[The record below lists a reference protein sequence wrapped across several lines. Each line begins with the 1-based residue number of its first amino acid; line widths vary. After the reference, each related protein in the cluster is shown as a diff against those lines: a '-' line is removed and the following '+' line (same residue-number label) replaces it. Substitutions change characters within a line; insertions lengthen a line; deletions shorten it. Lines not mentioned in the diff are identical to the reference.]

1 LPEET
6 GKSHLSFAVLKK
18 DEIAGLMS
26 QNQPQTKLKSKA
38 KGLKKTY
45 STRGTPDVVTAKDWL
60 QNQNIEEIECMIP
73 DLAGVARGKIM
84 PAKKFLNGPY
94 MNLPLA
100 VFYQTITGDYPELE
114 GVIGTVQIDTDI
126 FLKPDF
132 STLAVVPW
140 AHDPTAQVIHDAYH
154 PDGRPVEES
163 PRQVLRRVLSLYEQQ
178 GWRPVVAPELE
189 FYLVEKNIDPDYP
202 LKPPIGR
209 SGRPETGRQGYSI
222 SAVNE
227 FDALFEDMYEYSELQ
242 GLEID
247 TLIHESGV
255 AQMEINLRHGD
266 ALGLAD
272 QVFMFKRTIKETALE
287 HDIYATFMAKPMAQE
302 PGSAM
307 HIHQSIVDAHTGLNL
322 FSDPKTGQ
330 PTEAFFHFIAGQQKY
345 MPAIASLLAPYVN
358 SYRRLSKGSGAP
370 VNTRWGYDNRTAG
383 LRVPPS
389 DAENRRLEN
398 RIPSSDANPY
408 LAIAAVLASGY
419 LGMMD
424 RLKPED
430 PVEDDAASL
439 PKGDLPYSLVQA
451 VIKLERSEPIVKV
464 LGPQFVAAYSRVK
477 VHEYETFM
485 QTISPWEREFLLLAV

>member
-1 LPEET
+1 MAHTPM
-6 GKSHLSFAVLKK
+6 KS
-18 DEIAGLMS
+18 EM
-26 QNQPQTKLKSKA
+26 KSKA
-38 KGLKKTY
+38 KRRKTAESKRGVPDQATAVEWLK
-45 STRGTPDVVTAKDWL
+45 G
-60 QNQNIEEIECMIP
+60 QGIEEIECMVP

-84 PAKKFLNGPY
+84 PVKKFMTMGV

-100 VFYQTITGDYPELE
+100 VFYQTIAGDYPELD
-114 GVIGTVQIDTDI
+114 GVVTAVEADTDI

-132 STLAVVPW
+132 STLTTVPW

-163 PRQVLRRVLSLYEQQ
+163 PRQVLRRVLSLYEAK
-178 GWRPVVAPELE
+178 GLKPVIAPELE

-227 FDALFEDMYEYSELQ
+227 FDALFEDMYEYSEAQ

-266 ALGLAD
+266 PLALAD
-272 QVFMFKRTIKETALE
+272 QVFMIKRTIKETALE

-307 HIHQSIVDAHTGLNL
+307 HIHQSVISAKTGKNV
-322 FSDPKTGQ
+322 FSDAKTGE
-330 PTEAFFHFIAGQQKY
+330 PTPEFFHFIAGQQTY
-345 MPAIASLLAPYVN
+345 MPAITSVLAPYVN

-370 VNTRWGYDNRTAG
+370 VNTQWGFDNRTAG
-383 LRVPPS
+383 LRVPQS

-408 LAIAAVLASGY
+408 LAIAAVLAAGL
-419 LGMMD
+419 LGMNE
-424 RLKPED
+424 RLNPSD
-430 PVEDDAASL
+430 PVATDAAQM
-439 PKGDLPYSLVQA
+439 PATNLPYSLVQA
-451 VIKLERSEPIVKV
+451 VLQLEKHKALSEI
-464 LGPQFVAAYSRVK
+464 LGPSFVTAYARVK
-477 VHEYETFM
+477 LHEYETFM
-485 QTISPWEREFLLLAV
+485 QTISPWEREFLLLNV

>member
-1 LPEET
+1 M
-6 GKSHLSFAVLKK
+6 KSPMKDKHKRHKKHFSRRGVANVDEATEWLS
-18 DEIAGLMS
+18 S
-26 QNQPQTKLKSKA
+26 Q
-38 KGLKKTY
+38 G
-45 STRGTPDVVTAKDWL
+45 
-60 QNQNIEEIECMIP
+60 IEEIECLIP

-84 PAKKFLNGPY
+84 PAKKFLNAPY

-100 VFYQTITGDYPELE
+100 VFYQTITGDYPDLE
-114 GVIGTVQIDTDI
+114 GVVGTVQSDTDI

-132 STLAVVPW
+132 NTLAAVPW
-140 AHDPTAQVIHDAYH
+140 AHDPTAQVIHDAFH

-163 PRQVLRRVLSLYEQQ
+163 PRQVLRRVLSFYEAK
-178 GWRPVVAPELE
+178 GWKPVIAPELE

-227 FDALFEDMYEYSELQ
+227 FDALFEDMYEYSESQ

-266 ALGLAD
+266 PLELAD
-272 QVFMFKRTIKETALE
+272 QVLMFKRTIKETALE

-307 HIHQSIVDAHTGLNL
+307 HLHQSIIDARTGQNL
-322 FSDPKTGQ
+322 FSNPETGG
-330 PTEAFFHFIAGQQKY
+330 PTDAFFAFIAGQQKY
-345 MPAIASLLAPYVN
+345 MPAITSLLAPYVN
-358 SYRRLSKGSGAP
+358 SYRRLAKGSGAP
-370 VNTRWGYDNRTAG
+370 VNTQWGYDNRTAG

-389 DAENRRLEN
+389 DAANRRLEN

-419 LGMMD
+419 LGMID
-424 RLKPED
+424 KLKPSD
-430 PVEDDAASL
+430 PVDQDAATL
-439 PKGDLPYSLVQA
+439 PQGDLPYSLVQA
-451 VIKLERSEPIVKV
+451 IIKLERSQPIIDM
-464 LGPQFVAAYSRVK
+464 LGPQFCTAYTRVK
-477 VHEYETFM
+477 LYEYETFM
-485 QTISPWEREFLLLAV
+485 QTISPWEREFLLLNV